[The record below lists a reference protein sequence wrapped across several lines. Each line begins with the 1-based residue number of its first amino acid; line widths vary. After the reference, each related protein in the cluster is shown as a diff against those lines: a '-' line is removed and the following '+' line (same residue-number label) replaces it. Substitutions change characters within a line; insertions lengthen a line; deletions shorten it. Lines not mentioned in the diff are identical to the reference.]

1 MRKLFL
7 FLPILF
13 FSCSKPTDV
22 TKYETKYV
30 YEVQYIDEVRYID
43 EIEVLKTFSSPMEE
57 YKTSSKFGFRRH
69 PMGGEEFDMHK
80 GVDMVG
86 PRNASIFAAQ
96 DGRVV
101 IHFPPP
107 NGYFKGHPI
116 YGGLVIIDHG
126 SGVFT
131 LYGHMKTTFV
141 KEGMEVKKGQKIGIQ
156 GSTGISTGPHLH
168 FEILF
173 DPALALNK

>member
-1 MRKLFL
+1 MKKLFL
-7 FLPILF
+7 LLPILL
-13 FSCSKPTDV
+13 FSCSKPIIV
-22 TKYETKYV
+22 EEPEYIYEVKYV
-30 YEVQYIDEVRYID
+30 EVDTVRYID
-43 EIEVLKTFSSPMEE
+43 EIEVLKTFSSPMTK
-57 YKTSSKFGFRRH
+57 YDVSSKFGFRRH

-80 GVDMVG
+80 GIDMVG
-86 PRNASIFAAQ
+86 PKNASVLAAQ

-116 YGGLVIIDHG
+116 YGGLIIIDHG

-131 LYGHMKTTFV
+131 LYGHMKITFV
-141 KEGMEVKKGQKIGIQ
+141 QEGMEIKKGQKIGIQ

-168 FEILF
+168 YEILF
-173 DPALALNK
+173 DPTLALNQ